1 MDIVLT
7 TSTMSVSSRAKE
19 EESFSRAQD
28 RADSGSD
35 TPSRPFNSAP
45 SLRTGTRGGGRED
58 EGRRRKG
65 REREERREG
74 GGGSG
79 VKRRREEEKYEREGE
94 EKGMDK
100 IQIKWR
106 SLELGAVQ

>member
-1 MDIVLT
+1 MGENPLYSSLLPYRTVQCSIVQYSTSRTKEIVLT

-45 SLRTGTRGGGRED
+45 SLRTGTRGGGREE
-58 EGRRRKG
+58 EGRRKKG
-65 REREERREG
+65 RERE
-74 GGGSG
+74 
-79 VKRRREEEKYEREGE
+79 
-94 EKGMDK
+94 
-100 IQIKWR
+100 
-106 SLELGAVQ
+106 